1 MKYLCLNTVTSHIF
15 IATLFILM
23 QWLFFRRHVATRTT
37 VYNAW
42 CNKPTW
48 WLLVSSRNTSAEN
61 TITHECE
68 KCNNSVKSDGVQTQ
82 ETMKHAR
89 MLNPRIKVNFCAD
102 TQTGNSVKLD
112 KRARISI
119 SMSSVIE
126 HIEYKQSLMRVI
138 HF

>member
-1 MKYLCLNTVTSHIF
+1 M
-15 IATLFILM
+15 
-23 QWLFFRRHVATRTT
+23 
-37 VYNAW
+37 
-42 CNKPTW
+42 
-48 WLLVSSRNTSAEN
+48 
-61 TITHECE
+61 HECE

-82 ETMKHAR
+82 ENMRHAK
-89 MLNPRIKVNFCAD
+89 MLNPRINVNFCSD

-119 SMSSVIE
+119 SMSCVIE